1 MMENV
6 NLSVKVAG
14 VSFKNPIIAASGTF
28 GFGDEY
34 NELYQNLGKAYAEMF
49 IWTKTLLKPIEFNQ
63 AFQEAY
69 ERLNSV

>member
-34 NELYQNLGKAYAEMF
+34 NELYNVGCLGGISSKGL
-49 IWTKTLLKPIEFNQ
+49 TLHGKDGNPETYWSL
-63 AFQEAY
+63 
-69 ERLNSV
+69 